1 MLKHRRSAIPYLVLT
16 ALAFGPHAGAHA
28 QAYPTKPI
36 RMVVPWT
43 AGGTADTLARIVGQN
58 LSTTFGQQVIVD
70 NRPGASGQI
79 GTEFVAKATPDGHTL
94 LLAATAPNSTAPSL
108 YAKLAYDPL
117 KDFSAISL
125 VAFTFYV
132 CSANPAVPVKSIQDL
147 VKLAKARPGELNF
160 TSPGNGTPN
169 HLSGEMLK
177 TMAGIKMQHIP
188 HKGSAQAIADVI
200 GGQVP
205 LNFENIAVVLPHIK
219 AGKVRALGVTSAQ
232 RNRFL
237 PEVPTIA
244 ESGYPG
250 FEAVG
255 WFGLMAPAAI
265 SRDVLGK
272 LNAETMRIL
281 NLPDVSSRILA
292 LGAEVK
298 PSTVAEFESFNRD
311 QIVKWAKV
319 IKESGARID

>member
-1 MLKHRRSAIPYLVLT
+1 MIRLRLALPFALFATLALGPYSA
-16 ALAFGPHAGAHA
+16 AHA
-28 QAYPTKPI
+28 QSYPTKPI
-36 RMVVPWT
+36 RIVVPWT

-58 LSTTFGQQVIVD
+58 LGTAFGQQVIVD

-79 GTEFVAKATPDGHTL
+79 GSEFVAKAAPDGHTL
-94 LLAATAPNSTAPSL
+94 VLATTAPNSTAPSL
-108 YAKLAYDPL
+108 YSKLAYDPL
-117 KDFSAISL
+117 RDFGAISVIAL
-125 VAFTFYV
+125 TFYV
-132 CSANPAVPVKSIQDL
+132 ASVNPAVPAKNIQEL
-147 VKLAKARPGELNF
+147 VKLAKARPNELNF
-160 TSPGNGTPN
+160 SSPGNGTPN

-188 HKGSAQAIADVI
+188 FKGSAQAIADVI
-200 GGQVP
+200 GGQIP

-250 FEAVG
+250 FESVG
-255 WFGLMAPAAI
+255 WFGLMAPAATP
-265 SRDVLGK
+265 RDVLAK
-272 LNAETMRIL
+272 LNAETVRTL
-281 NLPDVSSRILA
+281 NLPDVNSRILA

-298 PSTVAEFESFNRD
+298 ATTIAEFETFNRD

-319 IKESGARID
+319 IKESGAKAE

>member
-1 MLKHRRSAIPYLVLT
+1 MFQPRLAAATVAAC
-16 ALAFGPHAGAHA
+16 ALAAYPAAVFA

-36 RMVVPWT
+36 RIVVPWT
-43 AGGTADTLARIVGQN
+43 PGGTADTLARILGQR
-58 LSTTFGQQVIVD
+58 LGESFGQQVLVD

-79 GTEFVAKATPDGHTL
+79 GTELVAKSAPDGYTL
-94 LLAATAPNSTAPSL
+94 VLATTAPNSTAPSL
-108 YAKLAYDPL
+108 YTKLAYDPM
-117 KDFSAISL
+117 KDFAPVSL
-125 VAFTFYV
+125 IALTFYV
-132 CSANPAVPVKSIQDL
+132 LSVNPSVPVTNVQEL
-147 VKLAKARPGELNF
+147 VKLAKARPDQLNF
-160 TSPGNGTPN
+160 SSPGHGTPN

-188 HKGSAQAIADVI
+188 FKGSAQAIADVI
-200 GGQVP
+200 GGQIP

-237 PEVPTIA
+237 PDVPTIA

-250 FEAVG
+250 FSSVG
-255 WFGLMAPAAI
+255 WFGLMAPAAA
-265 SRDVLGK
+265 SKDVLAK
-272 LNAETMRIL
+272 LNAETVRIL
-281 NLPDVSSRILA
+281 NVPDVNARILG

-298 PSTVAEFESFNRD
+298 PTSMAEFEAFNRD

-319 IKESGARID
+319 IMESGARID

>member
-1 MLKHRRSAIPYLVLT
+1 MHFDHVRAALV
-16 ALAFGPHAGAHA
+16 ALVGAFVASGNSLA
-28 QAYPTKPI
+28 QTYPSKPI
-36 RMVVPWT
+36 RIIVPWT

-58 LSTTFGQQVIVD
+58 LGTSLGQQAIVD

-79 GTEFVAKATPDGHTL
+79 GSEFVVKSAPDGHTL
-94 LLAATAPNSTAPSL
+94 VLATTAPNSTAPSL
-108 YAKLAYDPL
+108 YSKLAYDPQ

-125 VAFTFYV
+125 VALTFYV
-132 CSANPAVPVKSIQDL
+132 ASVNPTLPVRNIQEL
-147 VKLAKARPGELNF
+147 VALAKARPGQLNF
-160 TSPGNGTPN
+160 SSPGNGTPN

-177 TMAGIKMQHIP
+177 TMAGIQMQHIP
-188 HKGSAQAIADVI
+188 FKGSAQAIADVI
-200 GGQVP
+200 GGQIP

-219 AGKVRALGVTSAQ
+219 AGKVRALGVTSTE

-255 WFGLMAPAAI
+255 WFGLMGPAGVP
-265 SRDVLGK
+265 REVLNR
-272 LNAETMRIL
+272 LNAETVRLLNLPEVNSRIL
-281 NLPDVSSRILA
+281 N

-298 PSTVAEFESFNRD
+298 PTTIAEFEAFNRA
-311 QIVKWAKV
+311 QIAKWSKV
-319 IKESGARID
+319 IKDSGARID